1 MKKNYLKPAMMV
13 QTIQM
18 GSLLNEGSLGVYGAK
33 IGDSKSILSRPP
45 NTLWDDEEADRDF

>member
-18 GSLLNEGSLGVYGAK
+18 GSLLN
-33 IGDSKSILSRPP
+33 
-45 NTLWDDEEADRDF
+45 DDEEDDLDF

>member
-18 GSLLNEGSLGVYGAK
+18 GSLLNEGSLGVYGEK
-33 IGDSKSILSRPP
+33 IGDSKSILSRNP
-45 NTLWDDEEADRDF
+45 NKLWDAEEDDLDF